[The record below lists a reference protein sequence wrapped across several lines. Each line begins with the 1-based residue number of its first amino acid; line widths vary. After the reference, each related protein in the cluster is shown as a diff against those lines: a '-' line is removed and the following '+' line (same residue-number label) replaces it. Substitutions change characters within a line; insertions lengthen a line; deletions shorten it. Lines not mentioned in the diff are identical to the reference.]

1 MGKKGSAEP
10 LAQRMET
17 VMGSLSPKQ
26 FKLAKFMLQNYR
38 TVAFQN
44 ASTLARSAGVSE
56 STVTRLAHSL
66 GYAGSS
72 ELLESLK
79 DLIKNHISTLERSS
93 LVMKDLEQ
101 NLFSKVFGIEKM
113 IMDETIS
120 QIKAEIFDKAVDM
133 LYSSSAVLIVGSQP
147 DTCAVEYALY
157 LSIIRR
163 KVVKIENLNIDDFT
177 ILKEMGKRVCAIILS
192 FPRYPE
198 RTQTLARILKSRG
211 VYIIGITDSPLSP
224 LGNMCDI
231 MFTVPM
237 KFITLVEPMS
247 AVVALIHSLIIGV
260 YLKDPEGAKAEIKQ
274 YEDLANCDKYY
285 VHDEIDIVDLI

>member
-1 MGKKGSAEP
+1 MEKIFKT
-10 LAQRMET
+10 LTQRIET
-17 VMGSLSPKQ
+17 ALNGLSPKQ
-26 FKLAKFMLQNYR
+26 SQLAKFMLQNYR

-66 GYAGSS
+66 GYTGSP
-72 ELLESLK
+72 ELQEALK
-79 DLIKNHISTLERSS
+79 ELVKDHISTLEKSS
-93 LVMKDLEQ
+93 LDRKDLEE
-101 NLFSKVFGIEKM
+101 NLFSKVFGIEKT
-113 IMDETIS
+113 IMDDTIS
-120 QIKAEIFDKAVDM
+120 RIRPDLFEIAVDM
-133 LYSSSAVLIVGSQP
+133 LHSSSAILIVGSQP

-157 LSIIRR
+157 LGIIRR
-163 KVVKIENLNIDDFT
+163 KVTKIENFNIDDFT
-177 ILKEMGKRVCAIILS
+177 ILKEMGKGVCAIVFS

-198 RTQTLARILKSRG
+198 RTQNLARILKSRG

-224 LGNMCDI
+224 IASMCDI

-260 YLKDPEGAKAEIKQ
+260 YLKDPEGAKAEIKK
-274 YEDLANCDKYY
+274 YENLANFDKYY
-285 VHDEIDIVDLI
+285 IHDEIDIVDLI